1 MLTGF
6 TCLFIMKLL
15 STTFTLLMLVLDFS
29 QSGDTPGDG
38 NCMMLC
44 LVDQMSYSEGLR
56 DFAESAKDLRWKSA
70 KDLDLVSF
78 LH

>member
-1 MLTGF
+1 MEQRF
-6 TCLFIMKLL
+6 KE
-15 STTFTLLMLVLDFS
+15 LDFS

-78 LH
+78 LHWMYSSHFELRS